1 VPGTFLL
8 GNFWFL
14 DIIDAQLN
22 VQHSAITKEIEM
34 VDLSVSYMGL
44 NLRNPIIVSS
54 SDLTRTVDR
63 IKKCEEAG
71 AGAVVLKSIF
81 EEQFLIEGDIPE
93 SDYAIYPEALDYMRS
108 GSLFEYAPH
117 NLTNLIEQAKKEVS
131 IPVIASIN
139 CQTPAL
145 WPSFARQIE
154 RAGADG
160 LELNISFLPISLSV
174 PSEEYEDS
182 HVRVLRE
189 VKREISIPV
198 AVKLMSQVTSV
209 PHLAHKLAESGC
221 DAIVLFNWFLEPD
234 IDINKVKTKALIGK
248 GNLYHSL
255 RWVGLCSGRI
265 ACDIAASGGIQTA
278 GDVVKQIL
286 AGASAVQICTLF
298 MHEGVEEIQN
308 LIKGLEAWI
317 TDHGFGGIDDF
328 KGELSFKR
336 QELTFRDLGEASSY
350 FRAQYLKTYSTK

>member
-1 VPGTFLL
+1 M
-8 GNFWFL
+8 
-14 DIIDAQLN
+14 A
-22 VQHSAITKEIEM
+22 
-34 VDLSVSYMGL
+34 DLSVSYMGL

-54 SDLTRTVDR
+54 SDLTKTVDR

-93 SDYAIYPEALDYMRS
+93 SDSAIYPEALDYMRS

-117 NLTNLIEQAKKEVS
+117 DLTSLIEEAKREVS

-139 CQTPAL
+139 CQTPSL

-154 RAGADG
+154 KAGADG
-160 LELNISFLPISLSV
+160 LELNISYLPIKLSS
-174 PSEEYEDS
+174 PSAEYEDF
-182 HVRVLRE
+182 HVQILKE
-189 VKREISIPV
+189 VKKEVSIPV
-198 AVKLMSQVTSV
+198 AVKLMSQLTSV
-209 PHLAHKLAESGC
+209 PNIGHRLAESGC
-221 DAIVLFNWFLEPD
+221 DAVVLFNWFLEPD
-234 IDINKVKTKALIGK
+234 IDINKFKTKSLIGK
-248 GNLYHSL
+248 GNFHHSL

-265 ACDIAASGGIQTA
+265 ECDIAASGGIQTA

-286 AGASAVQICTLF
+286 AGAAAVQICTLF
-298 MHEGVEEIQN
+298 FQKGVAEIHNLVKGIEGWMAEHDF
-308 LIKGLEAWI
+308 AS
-317 TDHGFGGIDDF
+317 IDDF

-336 QELTFRDLGEASSY
+336 QELTFRDLGEASTY